1 MDMKNLTTKEIAT
14 SRHFRYFN
22 SRSPL
27 KVFCYLSLSIANS
40 FSFTSIVSKSGR
52 SLALNQIIRVR
63 NTGSKRAYSG
73 NKMTAT
79 RKRKLAANKKGKSD
93 IPSILQVPHVRK
105 EYLPEWM
112 NKERTKVLTIGT
124 EIVQPIRESSKNND
138 GMGEQCVVYWMQR
151 DVRTV
156 DNWAILY
163 AEYLSRKN
171 NVPLKVIY
179 VLPPPPSVSTT
190 SSDSL
195 EKGGKEMPPLV
206 NDINMTQ
213 RHGSFLIQG
222 LKLVE
227 EELTVKNVQFDVLMP
242 SSRHEVG
249 NTIHRYATEDN
260 SCIAMIC
267 DFTPLRGFREW
278 MEDQASPLL
287 DGSNVPLY
295 QVDAHNIVPCWFAS
309 PKLEVGA
316 RTLRPKIT
324 KLLPAFLTQFPTFE
338 GNSHIDETKLTKSIA
353 WKECESY
360 LNMDES
366 VPSVAWEAG
375 TKAAL
380 KRFVEFCNDKTE
392 GLKHFDSLRN
402 DPNLDFISSN
412 MSPWINY
419 GHVSFQRLALDA
431 KALHRHPNGTAAF
444 IEEGIV
450 RRELSDN
457 FIYYKR
463 DNYDQLSAAAQWAQ
477 DSLQLHSIDKRE
489 YVYTLNELETAQTHD
504 KLWNAAQIQMT
515 DKGMMHGFL
524 RMYWAKKI
532 LEWTESP
539 AIALR
544 TALYLNDRYSLDGND
559 PNGFT
564 GVGWSIMGIHDMG
577 WKERP
582 IFGKIRFMNYA
593 GCRRKFKVDIF
604 VEGYPTK
611 SQIPALAKKIAVNK
625 QN

>member
-63 NTGSKRAYSG
+63 NTGSKRSYSG

-171 NVPLKVIY
+171 KVPLKVIY
-179 VLPPPPSVSTT
+179 VLTPPPSVSTT

-309 PKLEVGA
+309 PKLEVGGKSP
-316 RTLRPKIT
+316 LM
-324 KLLPAFLTQFPTFE
+324 
-338 GNSHIDETKLTKSIA
+338 HIA
-353 WKECESY
+353 
-360 LNMDES
+360 
-366 VPSVAWEAG
+366 
-375 TKAAL
+375 
-380 KRFVEFCNDKTE
+380 
-392 GLKHFDSLRN
+392 
-402 DPNLDFISSN
+402 
-412 MSPWINY
+412 
-419 GHVSFQRLALDA
+419 
-431 KALHRHPNGTAAF
+431 
-444 IEEGIV
+444 
-450 RRELSDN
+450 
-457 FIYYKR
+457 
-463 DNYDQLSAAAQWAQ
+463 
-477 DSLQLHSIDKRE
+477 
-489 YVYTLNELETAQTHD
+489 
-504 KLWNAAQIQMT
+504 
-515 DKGMMHGFL
+515 
-524 RMYWAKKI
+524 
-532 LEWTESP
+532 
-539 AIALR
+539 
-544 TALYLNDRYSLDGND
+544 
-559 PNGFT
+559 
-564 GVGWSIMGIHDMG
+564 
-577 WKERP
+577 
-582 IFGKIRFMNYA
+582 
-593 GCRRKFKVDIF
+593 
-604 VEGYPTK
+604 
-611 SQIPALAKKIAVNK
+611 
-625 QN
+625 